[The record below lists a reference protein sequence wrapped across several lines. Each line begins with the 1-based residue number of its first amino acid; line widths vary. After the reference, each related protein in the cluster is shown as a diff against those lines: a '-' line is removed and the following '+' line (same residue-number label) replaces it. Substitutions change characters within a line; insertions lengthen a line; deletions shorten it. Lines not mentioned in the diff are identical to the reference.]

1 VVCIDQ
7 YVGARAWNTIPH
19 HRQKRHLPVTES
31 VVLPPDGDRIMSKR
45 KTTEQKWHE
54 QSEATKDEAAKLPY
68 GRLKEQLL
76 RKASQLQTASQISRW
91 LSSPGLQPPT

>member
-1 VVCIDQ
+1 MI
-7 YVGARAWNTIPH
+7 
-19 HRQKRHLPVTES
+19 K
-31 VVLPPDGDRIMSKR
+31 K

-54 QSEATKDEAAKLPY
+54 QSEATRDEAAKLPY

-76 RKASQLQTASQISRW
+76 RKARQLQTASEISQW